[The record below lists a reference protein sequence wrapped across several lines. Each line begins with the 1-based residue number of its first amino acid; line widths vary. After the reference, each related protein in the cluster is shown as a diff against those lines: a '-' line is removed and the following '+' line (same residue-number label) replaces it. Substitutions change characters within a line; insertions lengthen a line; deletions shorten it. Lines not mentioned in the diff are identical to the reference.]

1 MTLPTEW
8 TLGPFN
14 VDRSGL
20 LSPSTPES
28 FPTFGVRWRNRRL
41 AVRMS
46 RRSEQD
52 AAHGV
57 LEMQVQ
63 LGRVPSSAGPD
74 AELRLQALAMAASLP
89 RQGPEDWA
97 FRLLADHVV
106 QIDTCVPIALPVSLI
121 SLVSELTQFLLT
133 LDPYL
138 DALDSVGL
146 LPSATALH

>member
-8 TLGPFN
+8 ILGPFN

-20 LSPSTPES
+20 LTPSTPES

-52 AAHGV
+52 AAHGL

-63 LGRVPSSAGPD
+63 LGRVPSSAGRD

-89 RQGPEDWA
+89 QQGPADWS
-97 FRLLADHVV
+97 FRLLPDHVV
-106 QIDTCVPIALPVSLI
+106 QIDTSVPIALPVSLI
-121 SLVSELTQFLLT
+121 SLVGELTQFLLT

-138 DALDSVGL
+138 DALDTVGL
-146 LPSATALH
+146 QPSAASLH